1 MIATISAIAEEK
13 KVRGDHS
20 DHNGNHLP
28 AIVRWEKV
36 LSQRSL
42 SLRSL
47 RSLESGFH
55 NYDRYDRWTY
65 FFFAIAA
72 IIWKS
77 GFNF

>member
-28 AIVRWEKV
+28 VIVRWEKFY
-36 LSQRSL
+36 LSDRC
-42 SLRSL
+42 RC
-47 RSLESGFH
+47 
-55 NYDRYDRWTY
+55 DRYDRWKVVSIIMIAMIAGLI
-65 FFFAIAA
+65 FFAIAA

>member
-28 AIVRWEKV
+28 AIVRWVKFY
-36 LSQRSL
+36 LSDRC
-42 SLRSL
+42 RC
-47 RSLESGFH
+47 
-55 NYDRYDRWTY
+55 DRYDRWKVVSIIMIAMIAGLI
-65 FFFAIAA
+65 FFAIAA